1 MIPRD
6 KLFLCCLLFLFNFD
20 MRLSNTDYLG
30 VYCVNT
36 TYDPNSTTGSIYK
49 TSLNSTLS
57 FLPSFA
63 SQETMHGF
71 YNFFIARVF
80 NGQFLCRGDVNTDV
94 CARCVANASLEI
106 LQKCPDQKT
115 ATIWLDDCLLRYS
128 NESMFF
134 RTDQNIILSMWNTQN
149 ASDPDRFNQLLGDMM
164 DTIAIQAA
172 IGNSGKRFAV
182 EEANYSPFQ
191 KIYALGQ
198 CTPDVASDDCESCLR
213 NAISNL
219 PARCN
224 NRRGGRVLFPSCN
237 IRYEVYKFYNSV
249 TPEPAPATIPPPPRP
264 PPPTS
269 ASTKDKS
276 QLSLQVT
283 IGIVISTILSL
294 MLLVTIFVFLK
305 RRSRRAYD
313 ANMQETI
320 DQAGIL
326 NIDPDSLKYSLSEIQ
341 IATNY
346 FSVNNKIG
354 EGGFGPVYKGTLPNG
369 QDIAVKRLSTRSG
382 QGVEEFKNEIVVV
395 AKLRHNN
402 LVRLLGFCLH
412 GVEKTLIYEFVP
424 NKSLDYFLFVVIWLL
439 NTRGAASSP

>member
-1 MIPRD
+1 
-6 KLFLCCLLFLFNFD
+6 
-20 MRLSNTDYLG
+20 MRLSNANYLG
-30 VYCVNT
+30 VYCEGS
-36 TYDPNSTTGSIYK
+36 TYDPNSTTGSNYK

-57 FLPSFA
+57 VLPSFA
-63 SQETMHGF
+63 SHETTNGF
-71 YNFFIARVF
+71 YNFFNPGVF

-94 CARCVANASLEI
+94 CERCVANASLEI

-134 RTDQNIILSMWNTQN
+134 RTDQNIIFSMWNTQN
-149 ASDPDRFNQLLGDMM
+149 ASDPDRFNQVLGDMM
-164 DTIAIQAA
+164 DKIASQAA
-172 IGNSGKRFAV
+172 NDRSGKKFAV

-191 KIYALGQ
+191 KKIYALGQ
-198 CTPDVASDDCESCLR
+198 CTPDVSSDNCESCLR
-213 NAISNL
+213 NCIGNIR
-219 PARCN
+219 RCCN
-224 NRRGGRVLFPSCN
+224 DRQGGRVLFPSCN

-249 TPEPAPATIPPPPRP
+249 TPAPEPATIFPLSPPPP

-269 ASTKDKS
+269 ASTKGKS

-402 LVRLLGFCLH
+402 LARLLGFCLH

-424 NKSLDYFLFVVIWLL
+424 NKSLDYFLFGWYL
-439 NTRGAASSP
+439 TQ